1 MNNEVVGIGFEEE
14 RQGAARYLHA
24 LREHWLLILGI
35 VVVAVAAAIAY
46 SLLAP
51 KRYEAEADILVTP
64 VSAGDDT
71 FLGISLL
78 RESADQTRTVLT
90 AARLIKTPQIAD
102 GVRERLGLAES
113 RKETLDSVEV
123 TPLGQ
128 ANIVS
133 VTGVADTAERAAEL
147 ANGFAEELVEQR
159 TTQFQDELSAAIDRL
174 ESRLEALPQ
183 GERNSAEAAAVAQR
197 LAELQSLVGA
207 RDPTLQ
213 ISSEAVPPESAS
225 WPRPALSVAVALLAA
240 LLLGSGLALVLE
252 LVSPRLTRED
262 ELVFGHRLP
271 ILARVPRLPG
281 KVARGFL
288 SGREPLPAE
297 AREAYRTLRASLAT
311 AGSNGEFPRS
321 ILVTSA
327 MPGEGKTMTAGN
339 LATTLSLAGMTVVL
353 VDGDLRRPMVATL
366 FRVPARP
373 TGLASVLAG
382 HAPLEDAL
390 VDAPG
395 AGKRLRLLLASTGQ
409 EHLIDLLQPRK
420 VERVLNELLGEADVV
435 VVDSPPLT
443 QVADALA
450 LADAVE
456 AVVIAV
462 RLGTTR
468 RDKLA
473 ELRRMLLQ
481 RGIAPVGFVVTGRR
495 KSRGDAYYGKREG
508 GSPRA
513 ERRPSASLAGA
524 EADPREL

>member
-1 MNNEVVGIGFEEE
+1 VNPSSFDFGDE

-35 VVVAVAAAIAY
+35 VVVAVAAAVAY
-46 SLLAP
+46 SLLAE

-64 VSAGDDT
+64 VSADDDT
-71 FLGISLL
+71 FLGIGLL

-90 AARLIKTPQIAD
+90 AARLIRTPQVAD
-102 GVRERLGLAES
+102 GVRERLGLDAT
-113 RKETLDSVEV
+113 RKEILDSVEV

-128 ANIVS
+128 ANIVA
-133 VTGVADTAERAAEL
+133 VKAEADTAQGAADL
-147 ANGFAEELVEQR
+147 ANAFAEELVEQR
-159 TTQFQDELSAAIDRL
+159 TAQFQDELQAAIDRL
-174 ESRLEALPQ
+174 SARFAALP
-183 GERNSAEAAAVAQR
+183 EDARDSAEGAAVAQR
-197 LAELQSLVGA
+197 LAELESLEGA

-213 ISSEAVPPESAS
+213 ISSAAVPPDSPS
-225 WPRPALSVAVALLAA
+225 WPRPVLSVAVALLAA
-240 LLLGSGLALVLE
+240 LLLGSGLALALE

-271 ILARVPRLPG
+271 ILARVPRLRG

-311 AGSNGEFPRS
+311 AGPNGGFPRS

-339 LATTLSLAGMTVVL
+339 LATTLALSGMRVVL

-366 FRVPARP
+366 FRVPARAA
-373 TGLASVLAG
+373 GLASVLAG
-382 HAPLEDAL
+382 HAEVYDAL
-390 VDAPG
+390 VSAPG
-395 AGKRLRLLLASTGQ
+395 ADSRLRLLLATAGQ
-409 EHLIDLLQPRK
+409 EHLIDLLQPSR
-420 VERVLNELLGEADVV
+420 VERVLAELLEEADVV
-435 VVDSPPLT
+435 VVDSAPLT
-443 QVADALA
+443 QVADALV
-450 LADAVE
+450 LADAVDV
-456 AVVIAV
+456 VVIAV

-481 RGIAPVGFVVTGRR
+481 RGISPVGFVVTSRR
-495 KSRGDAYYGKREG
+495 KSRGDAYYGHRSGE
-508 GSPRA
+508 SPPV
-513 ERRPSASLAGA
+513 EQRPGASLAKV
-524 EADPREL
+524 EVDPLER